1 MSEQKWNGKAFNL
14 SIPMVLKDG
23 YVSTSGSPIKHDTE
37 LSIFHLQF
45 FVLRVAI
52 VPDIETRA
60 PVLWYSNFENGPSYS
75 LPL

>member
-14 SIPMVLKDG
+14 RIPMVFKDG
-23 YVSTSGSPIKHDTE
+23 YVSTSGSPIKHDRD

-52 VPDIETRA
+52 VPDIEIRA